1 MVSKMKKMQQ
11 KEPVAPIIAKKV
23 AKKEVKT
30 ETGEA
35 VKNLPFTIYLPPS
48 MKKDLRM
55 IQMDQDKTMNKIV
68 LEAISNHIKN
78 VGFEGK

>member
-11 KEPVAPIIAKKV
+11 KEPVAPIIEKAQVKKEAKKV
-23 AKKEVKT
+23 E
-30 ETGEA
+30 GEA

-48 MKKDLRM
+48 MKKDLRL